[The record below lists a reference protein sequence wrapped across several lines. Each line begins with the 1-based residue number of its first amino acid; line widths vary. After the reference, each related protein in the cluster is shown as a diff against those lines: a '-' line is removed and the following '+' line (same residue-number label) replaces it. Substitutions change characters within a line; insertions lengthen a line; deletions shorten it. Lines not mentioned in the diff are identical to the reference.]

1 MNKGLPPLIELV
13 NASVMRSDQVVLRD
27 LNLRIEVG
35 EHVAILGP
43 NGCGKSTLVR
53 TLTREFY
60 PLWREGSTV
69 RLFGRE
75 KWNVFELWSLLG
87 IVSNHFPVPSRT
99 VTGRELVIGSFFS
112 SVGLWPIHEV
122 TREMEEKADAALAQL
137 DATHLAKRDYEEL
150 SSGEARRILIARAL
164 VHSPK
169 ALLLD
174 EPSTSL
180 DLAAQHELR
189 ETMRRLAQSGI
200 AILLVTHH
208 LSDIIPEIDRVVM
221 MKAGQIVADGA
232 RAELLTQGPIESL
245 FGVPLDLAERDGYIH
260 AW

>member
-1 MNKGLPPLIELV
+1 MNKGMPPLLELC
-13 NASVMRSDQVVLRD
+13 NASVMRGDQVVLKEM
-27 LNLRIEVG
+27 NLRIEVG

-53 TLTREFY
+53 TLAREFY
-60 PLWREGSTV
+60 PLYRPGSYI

-75 KWNVFELWSLLG
+75 VWNVFELWSLLG
-87 IVSNHFPVPSRT
+87 IVSNHFPTPSRT

-112 SVGLWPIHEV
+112 SVGIWPHHEV
-122 TREMEEKADAALAQL
+122 TTEMAQRADAALAQIE
-137 DATHLAKRDYEEL
+137 ATHLANRDYEEL

-164 VHSPK
+164 VHNPK

-174 EPSTSL
+174 EPTTSL
-180 DLAAQHELR
+180 DLAAQHDLR
-189 ETMRRLAQSGI
+189 EAMRSLAQSGI

-208 LSDIIPEIDRVVM
+208 LSDIIPEIDRIVM
-221 MKAGQIVADGA
+221 MKAGTIVADGP
-232 RAELLTQGPIESL
+232 RANLLAKGPIEDL
-245 FGVPLDLAERDGYIH
+245 FGISVDISERDGYIH

>member
-1 MNKGLPPLIELV
+1 LNKGLPPLIELV
-13 NASVMRSDQVVLRD
+13 NASVVRGDQVVLKS
-27 LNLRIEVG
+27 LTLRIEVG

-60 PLWREGSTV
+60 PLYQEDSHV

-87 IVSNHFPVPSRT
+87 IVSNHFPLPSRT

-122 TREMEEKADAALAQL
+122 TREMEEKADAALAQM
-137 DATHLAKRDYEEL
+137 DATHLANRDFEEL

-180 DLAAQHELR
+180 DLTAQHELR
-189 ETMRRLAQSGI
+189 ESMRRLAQSGHRDS
-200 AILLVTHH
+200 AGDASFGRHH
-208 LSDIIPEIDRVVM
+208 SRDRSGGDDEGRRHRGGWASAGAAEQGADRAVVRR
-221 MKAGQIVADGA
+221 AGGLGGA
-232 RAELLTQGPIESL
+232 
-245 FGVPLDLAERDGYIH
+245 
-260 AW
+260 